1 MEGGDEEEAVGGED
15 ADDAEANHPEADDA
29 EAQDAEADDDHTY
42 TRKSSSTTTSSAKLE
57 PVNKRVDTYM
67 KEHQCVCGYEAPS
80 AQQLLIHNGLLHTN
94 KSYHCWG
101 EWEKRDGTKYR
112 HRYESDDEGQMWRH
126 YRTQHLNIF
135 YHWCPVETCTY
146 GALGGKYGADSADSV
161 CKHMNDYHNI
171 STKLKYPNK
180 GCDYVA
186 PAKYHLE
193 RHIKQ
198 CSNKDKWVKFYHC
211 ANCHKGYRDYDTHSR
226 HVRQKHPEIPGDDSA
241 YYFCEECGK
250 KFSNVSGCNRHA
262 KTHEEPTRRCRH
274 RNERKEEEEEN
285 IKRKGERARRRRN

>member
-1 MEGGDEEEAVGGED
+1 MTAF
-15 ADDAEANHPEADDA
+15 
-29 EAQDAEADDDHTY
+29 
-42 TRKSSSTTTSSAKLE
+42 
-57 PVNKRVDTYM
+57 
-67 KEHQCVCGYEAPS
+67 
-80 AQQLLIHNGLLHTN
+80 LHTN

-112 HRYESDDEGQMWRH
+112 HTYESDDEGQMWWH
-126 YRTQHLNIF
+126 YCTQHLNIF
-135 YHWCPVETCTY
+135 YHWCLVETCTY
-146 GALGGKYGADSADSV
+146 GALGGKFGADSADSM

-171 STKLKYPNK
+171 SAKLKFPNE

-186 PAKYHLE
+186 PAKYRLE

-250 KFSNVSGCNRHA
+250 KFSNVSDRNRHA
-262 KTHEEPTRRCRH
+262 KSHEEPAEDAGTGTK
-274 RNERKEEEEEN
+274 EKKKKKTSKEKDKEPEEEETDDSS
-285 IKRKGERARRRRN
+285 